1 MIEARQLLTRAAIA
15 TFLSLFS
22 FGIPHAAAQ
31 NYRFRVEELDLQA
44 YVNPDASIR
53 LEYRLVFN
61 NAPNADPIDI
71 LDIGLPHSNYNLA
84 QMSAAIDGQRLTTI
98 RKSEYVDIGVEV
110 PLIPPIPPG
119 GRGTFTFTCTMPD
132 MVYQDTTD
140 KQLASLQ
147 IKPTWFDTALQT
159 GSTHLRVAI
168 HLPPEVLPEEIK
180 YQQEKTKYHSLVLFG
195 EGEAKHMVAVWEYP
209 AHRLSEQNPKLG
221 VSFPKGTMQRVVKM
235 SAMGLLVKWFGENKH
250 AQIYSGIALGV
261 LFSVT
266 FIRFSNGTG
275 WILGLGALGMLIFT
289 MVTSPGVHLSLWP
302 PMIGLFGLNEWGLR
316 KQSRRYLPA
325 MATVEG
331 GGIKRGL
338 TAPQAA
344 VLLELPLGK
353 ILTLVIFGLLKKGVI
368 RIVDESPLRVEVVS
382 KFRSTRDNRKRVAAK
397 EGIVLHTYEQPF
409 LDRIMAGSIPAAELD
424 FRDAVSALIMVT
436 VQRMKGFDLSD
447 TREYYRRIVA
457 RAWTEA
463 ESIGEFPQRDQ
474 VVERNFDWMMLDPD
488 YYDRFD
494 TWSSRGYHY
503 RPSWSHSSASG
514 SPNMT
519 GGRSSPTSSTSFGE
533 VASSFAGWSENAAGQ
548 FASAIEP
555 GSLGLK
561 SGGGGILD
569 LSGVDKVTADVFE
582 ALSEASQSS
591 GGGGGGGGCACACA
605 GCACACACAGGGR

>member
-1 MIEARQLLTRAAIA
+1 
-15 TFLSLFS
+15 
-22 FGIPHAAAQ
+22 
-31 NYRFRVEELDLQA
+31 
-44 YVNPDASIR
+44 
-53 LEYRLVFN
+53 
-61 NAPNADPIDI
+61 
-71 LDIGLPHSNYNLA
+71 
-84 QMSAAIDGQRLTTI
+84 
-98 RKSEYVDIGVEV
+98 
-110 PLIPPIPPG
+110 
-119 GRGTFTFTCTMPD
+119 
-132 MVYQDTTD
+132 
-140 KQLASLQ
+140 
-147 IKPTWFDTALQT
+147 
-159 GSTHLRVAI
+159 
-168 HLPPEVLPEEIK
+168 
-180 YQQEKTKYHSLVLFG
+180 
-195 EGEAKHMVAVWEYP
+195 
-209 AHRLSEQNPKLG
+209 
-221 VSFPKGTMQRVVKM
+221 
-235 SAMGLLVKWFGENKH
+235 
-250 AQIYSGIALGV
+250 
-261 LFSVT
+261 
-266 FIRFSNGTG
+266 
-275 WILGLGALGMLIFT
+275 
-289 MVTSPGVHLSLWP
+289 
-302 PMIGLFGLNEWGLR
+302 
-316 KQSRRYLPA
+316 
-325 MATVEG
+325 
-331 GGIKRGL
+331 
-338 TAPQAA
+338 
-344 VLLELPLGK
+344 
-353 ILTLVIFGLLKKGVI
+353 
-368 RIVDESPLRVEVVS
+368 
-382 KFRSTRDNRKRVAAK
+382 
-397 EGIVLHTYEQPF
+397 
-409 LDRIMAGSIPAAELD
+409 MAGSIPAAELD